1 MIRDSARFRLKSDTI
16 CRAISPR
23 PPVALLQRTIS
34 SLQHSACPRL
44 LLWLD
49 LAERILGS
57 KNTAVPHLDVFP
69 LRLHRVWIASYQ
81 LDSGERPAPC
91 LLLHEPMERAH
102 AVGIDETLLRLDAEK
117 EALEQACRVGT
128 GRGLKDGTRS
138 DDEWRALASIDDF
151 HRRTTFSQQQEFGL
165 NTVGLHG
172 TFAAG
177 EPVRRIPR

>member
-1 MIRDSARFRLKSDTI
+1 MLRY
-16 CRAISPR
+16 RA
-23 PPVALLQRTIS
+23 LMS
-34 SLQHSACPRL
+34 SLCAS
-44 LLWLD
+44 
-49 LAERILGS
+49 
-57 KNTAVPHLDVFP
+57 
-69 LRLHRVWIASYQ
+69 IASGS
-81 LDSGERPAPC
+81 LLISLIVESGPAPC